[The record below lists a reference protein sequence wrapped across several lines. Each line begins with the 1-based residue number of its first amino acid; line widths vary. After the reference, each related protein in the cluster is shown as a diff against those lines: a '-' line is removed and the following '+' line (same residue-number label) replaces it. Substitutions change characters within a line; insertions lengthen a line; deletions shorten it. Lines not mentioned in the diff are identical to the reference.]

1 MKLGYLAAGLTSCL
15 LLAGCSEV
23 DSAVDAVGSTTDKV
37 SACAEA
43 IGLADLNPDPEKLK
57 ARAQDKVHR
66 LRELATNVQ
75 DNDVK
80 KALFTMADGYVEVQK
95 EHLEDL
101 GVLGRWVKR
110 NLDRLDH
117 LRKVCL

>member
-1 MKLGYLAAGLTSCL
+1 MKLGYRAAGLTCCL

-23 DSAVDAVGSTTDKV
+23 DSAVDTVSGTTDKV

-43 IGLADLNPDPEKLK
+43 IGLADLHPDPEKLK
-57 ARAQDKVHR
+57 ARAEDKVHR

-75 DNDVK
+75 DSDVK

-95 EHLEDL
+95 EHVEDL
-101 GVLGRWVKR
+101 GVLGKWIKR
-110 NLDRLDH
+110 NVDRLDQ